1 MVVVVVEYS
10 AAAQFS
16 CLLAQC
22 KLLSK
27 GKVVVVVAAAAAV
40 AARRRWSNEEGRSEG
55 RLGSSFQT
63 ASIAF
68 YVVLNVEKHDGK
80 ACDITC

>member
-27 GKVVVVVAAAAAV
+27 GTVVVVVAAAAAV
-40 AARRRWSNEEGRSEG
+40 AARRWSNEEGRSEG

>member
-40 AARRRWSNEEGRSEG
+40 AARRWSNEEGRSEG

>member
-1 MVVVVVEYS
+1 VLLLSSV
-10 AAAQFS
+10 A
-16 CLLAQC
+16 CLLARC

-27 GKVVVVVAAAAAV
+27 GKVVVVAAAAV
-40 AARRRWSNEEGRSEG
+40 AARRWSNEEGRSEG

>member
-27 GKVVVVVAAAAAV
+27 GKVVVVVAATAAV
-40 AARRRWSNEEGRSEG
+40 AARRWSNEEGRSEG

>member
-27 GKVVVVVAAAAAV
+27 GKVVVAAAAAAAV
-40 AARRRWSNEEGRSEG
+40 AARRWSNEEGRSEG

>member
-27 GKVVVVVAAAAAV
+27 GTVVVVAAAAAAVV
-40 AARRRWSNEEGRSEG
+40 ARRWSNEEGRSEG

>member
-1 MVVVVVEYS
+1 VVVVVEYS

-40 AARRRWSNEEGRSEG
+40 AARRWSNEEGRSEG

>member
-1 MVVVVVEYS
+1 MVEV
-10 AAAQFS
+10 
-16 CLLAQC
+16 LLAASLLLVRC
-22 KLLSK
+22 KPLSND
-27 GKVVVVVAAAAAV
+27 GMPLP
-40 AARRRWSNEEGRSEG
+40 RRRFYAIRCNEEGKKR
-55 RLGSSFQT
+55 RKALGSSFQT

>member
-1 MVVVVVEYS
+1 M
-10 AAAQFS
+10 
-16 CLLAQC
+16 LLLL
-22 KLLSK
+22 LLSCS
-27 GKVVVVVAAAAAV
+27 GGGGRLQACFSLAASFFLVAAAG
-40 AARRRWSNEEGRSEG
+40 RRQCNDEGRSEG

>member
-1 MVVVVVEYS
+1 MLLLSSV
-10 AAAQFS
+10 A

-27 GKVVVVVAAAAAV
+27 GKVVVVASAAAV
-40 AARRRWSNEEGRSEG
+40 AAVAARRWSNEEGRSEG